1 MTSIKLGSDTTYFD
15 GVEEVTF
22 HYWAREFID
31 NSGVGV
37 RFEYADVVAPSDD
50 ETQPFNYTY
59 VVVGLLCSAFTF
71 IFLVVCVA
79 LVCKLCR

>member
-1 MTSIKLGSDTTYFD
+1 MVG
-15 GVEEVTF
+15 
-22 HYWAREFID
+22 
-31 NSGVGV
+31 GV
-37 RFEYADVVAPSDD
+37 RFEYADVVAPSDE
-50 ETQPFNYTY
+50 ETEPFNYTY